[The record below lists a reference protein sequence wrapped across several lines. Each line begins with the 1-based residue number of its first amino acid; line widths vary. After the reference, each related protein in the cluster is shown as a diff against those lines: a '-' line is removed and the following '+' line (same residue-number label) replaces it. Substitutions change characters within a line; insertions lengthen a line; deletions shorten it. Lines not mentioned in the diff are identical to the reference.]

1 MVWRDLWQRGG
12 GHGARGCCVTRNAR
26 IGCRWRRTLS
36 QIRVRLTAEDTAAYR
51 ERSQRRD
58 QIVLRVL
65 TALAISGQT
74 ARLFFDAGLA
84 GHLFFDGVLFRLFG
98 LACFATL
105 FGLSFHTITR
115 RCLHAVVG
123 VGYLLATASLA
134 AAYAAVSWQAPL
146 VNSTMGIAL
155 ILLSAFSFG
164 TRQMVL
170 VAVAAL
176 VVAVIHMPLAG
187 MGSLALPTRLVGCGV
202 VGLITVTASWFLDQ
216 HWRRGFLVERALER
230 SHADLRRAHR
240 DLEAAHAVLID
251 QQGQLVRAERSA
263 ALGRLV
269 ASLAHQ
275 INAPVG
281 IQVSLA
287 SHLTDQTDRFT
298 QRVASGELR
307 RADLT
312 DYLTTA
318 RDSSAL
324 LLDNA
329 CRMAN
334 LVTTLKQINGE
345 AGNDGERGVEVVDVS
360 DLLLRLRPAMEAL
373 LPPQVTLAVEAA
385 TGAKVFGASTLLDTI
400 LHQTVSNAA
409 RHAFPDGRPGAVRV
423 CVRPETDGRVAL
435 TVADDGCGIAPEHL
449 ERVFDPFYTDGAIGG
464 SATGGDGL
472 GLSLVHSMVVGPLC
486 GHIAIDSRVG
496 VGTTVTVRLPAAA

>member
-1 MVWRDLWQRGG
+1 M
-12 GHGARGCCVTRNAR
+12 TRNAR
-26 IGCRWRRTLS
+26 IGRRWRRALR
-36 QIRVRLTAEDTAAYR
+36 QLRVRMTAEDNAAYR
-51 ERSQRRD
+51 ERVQRRD

-65 TALAISGQT
+65 ATLAMIGQT
-74 ARLFFDAGLA
+74 ARLFVDAGLA
-84 GHLFFDGVLFRLFG
+84 ANLFFDGVLFRLFG

-105 FGLSFHTITR
+105 FALSFHPVTR
-115 RCLHAVVG
+115 RHLHAVVG
-123 VGYLLATASLA
+123 IGYLLATASLA
-134 AAYAAVSWQAPL
+134 AAFAAVPWQAPL
-146 VNSTMGIAL
+146 VNSGIAL
-155 ILLSAFSFG
+155 LLLSAFSFG
-164 TRQMVL
+164 RRQVVL
-170 VAVAAL
+170 VAVAAA

-187 MGSLALPTRLVGCGV
+187 MGALELPMRLVGCGA
-202 VGLITVTASWFLDQ
+202 VGLITLLASWLLDQ

-230 SHADLRRAHR
+230 SHADLSRAHR

-251 QQGQLVRAERSA
+251 QQAQLVRAERSA

-287 SHLTDQTDRFT
+287 SHLTDQTNHFS

-312 DYLTTA
+312 DYLATA

-334 LVTTLKQINGE
+334 LVTTLKRLNGE
-345 AGNDGERGVEVVDVS
+345 VGNDDGAGVEVVDVS
-360 DLLLRLRPAMEAL
+360 DLLARLRPAMEAL
-373 LPPQVTLAVEAA
+373 MPPQVTLAVEAV
-385 TGAKVFGASTLLDTI
+385 TGARVFGASTLLDTI

-464 SATGGDGL
+464 SSTGGDGL

-486 GHIAIDSRVG
+486 GQIAIDSRVG